1 MDTSTLPTKNN
12 LIRLQGKIKLSKQGQ
27 ELLEKKKFILTI
39 EKNKYQNKKQ
49 DLENQIQELFKEAYL
64 KLEKS
69 IIDIGIDD
77 LTEISEHIEDDDS
90 VNIKYKSIMGVEI
103 PSVISDKED
112 MKLKYGL
119 YNTTISVDEAILA
132 FNNVKY
138 KLIELAEIENIIL
151 RLDQSIDKV
160 QKRSNALKDIIIP
173 KDEKIEAEIKGI
185 LEEREREEFSRLKV
199 VKGNK
204 SETKINHNI
213 AINQKNVRKKY

>member
-39 EKNKYQNKKQ
+39 EKNKYQDKKKE
-49 DLENQIQELFKEAYL
+49 LENNIQEMFKDAYL
-64 KLEKS
+64 KLEKA

-77 LTEISEHIEDDDS
+77 LTEISKQLENDDS
-90 VNIKYKSIMGVEI
+90 INIKYMSIMGVEI
-103 PSVISDKED
+103 PSVIYDKKEF
-112 MKLKYGL
+112 KLGYGL

-132 FNNVKY
+132 FNNIKY
-138 KLIELAEIENIIL
+138 KLIEMAEIENIIF
-151 RLDQSIDKV
+151 RLDKSIDKV

-173 KDEKIEAEIKGI
+173 NDEKIEAEIKGI

-199 VKGNK
+199 VKVNK
-204 SETKINHNI
+204 L
-213 AINQKNVRKKY
+213 RK